1 MKASAGPRITTTAY
15 RPAFTLLETLV
26 ALALLGM
33 IMASVGASID
43 LYWKYRTLS
52 RERISAAQ
60 ILRGVMEDLNCDLRS
75 GAAPQANPSASR
87 LEVPD
92 FLQSGRGSTGNRPPG
107 NGPAAALPPG
117 LERTLRVQEQQLNL
131 TDSGTTPLHFAGSAT
146 WMALLTY
153 SDNPRFATNR
163 ATYNRAEPRHVV
175 WWWNDG
181 SSVRVPLTQK
191 GRQISVSDLTA
202 PDQPHG
208 LVRVVKPFADNP
220 TNARQQ
226 ATGLV
231 SDKVSAV
238 QFRYFDGFHWHT
250 EWNSATS
257 FSIPRAVEVS
267 LTLDGQ
273 SEPLSPFMIWV
284 PQG

>member
-1 MKASAGPRITTTAY
+1 MKASAKTRISTAAY

-33 IMASVGASID
+33 IMASVSASID
-43 LYWKYRTLS
+43 LYWKYRTIS
-52 RERISAAQ
+52 RDRISAAQ
-60 ILRGVMEDLNCDLRS
+60 ILRGVMEDLTCDLRS
-75 GAAPQANPSASR
+75 GAAPQANASASR

-92 FLQSGRGSTGNRPPG
+92 VLSSGPGATGNRPQG
-107 NGPAAALPPG
+107 SGPSVALPPG

-131 TDSGTTPLHFAGSAT
+131 SDSGTTPLHFAGSAN
-146 WMALLTY
+146 WIALLTH

-191 GRQISVSDLTA
+191 GRQISISDLSA

-208 LVRVVKPFADNP
+208 LVRVVKPFADNQ
-220 TNARQQ
+220 TSEKQK
-226 ATGLV
+226 TTVLV

-238 QFRYFDGFHWHT
+238 RFRYFDGFHWHA

-273 SEPLSPFMIWV
+273 SEPLSPFIIWV